1 MFTFLRR
8 AIPCPRHI
16 INAISPSPT
25 FQLQL
30 CLQTQ
35 WSSVRYAFSN
45 ASNGNS
51 FTVSYLIDS
60 CGFSPQEAEAASKR
74 VSLETRDKPDLVIG
88 FLKSHGFSQPQIL
101 RLIRIVPELLRYDPE
116 KTFLPKIEF
125 FKSRGISS
133 SHIPR
138 LICSSPNIMR
148 RSLSKHLIPSFNF
161 LRDLF
166 QSDEKLIKSLQY
178 SSVILLDPK
187 TFVVPKMELLREA
200 GVPQSNIIKYLQ
212 FFSRTLTCSPGRLK
226 KAVEEVK
233 ELGFD
238 PLKFQFLVAV
248 HVCISLKKST
258 RDKKADVYKKW
269 GCSDNDIVAA
279 FRKFPV
285 CMTLAEDQI
294 DAKFEFLVN
303 QLGCNPSNIIKYAS
317 VLGYSLKKRI
327 VPRAAVLQVLLS
339 KGLMKSET
347 FLVNFMHTEK
357 DFLRRFVLCHGQQV
371 ANELLELYRTKLD
384 QAR

>member
-8 AIPCPRHI
+8 AIPYRRHI
-16 INAISPSPT
+16 IHAFSPST

-30 CLQTQ
+30 LLQTQ
-35 WSSVRYAFSN
+35 WSSARYANSN

-60 CGFSPQEAEAASKR
+60 CGFSPQKAEAASKR
-74 VSLETRDKPDLVIG
+74 VSLETRYKPDLVIE

-101 RLIRIVPELLRYDPE
+101 RLIRNGPELLRFDPE
-116 KTFLPKIEF
+116 KIFLPKIEF

-133 SHIPR
+133 SLIPR
-138 LICSSPNIMR
+138 FINDSPNIMR
-148 RSLSKHLIPSFNF
+148 RSLTILI
-161 LRDLF
+161 
-166 QSDEKLIKSLQY
+166 
-178 SSVILLDPK
+178 DPK
-187 TFVVPKMELLREA
+187 TSIVPKMELLREA

-212 FFSRTLTCSPGRLK
+212 FFSRTLTCSRGRVK

-238 PLKFQFLVAV
+238 PLTFQFLVAV

-285 CMTLAEDQI
+285 CMTLSEDHI
-294 DAKFEFLVN
+294 DAKLEFFVN
-303 QLGCNPSNIIKYAS
+303 QLGCNPSSIIKYPN

-339 KGLMKSET
+339 KGLMKSKT
-347 FLVNFMHTEK
+347 FILKFMLTEK
-357 DFLRRFVLCHGQQV
+357 DFLRRVVLCHGQEV
-371 ANELLELYRTKLD
+371 ANELLDLYRTKLG
-384 QAR
+384 QAE

>member
-1 MFTFLRR
+1 MFTSLRT
-8 AIPCPRHI
+8 AIPCRRYI
-16 INAISPSPT
+16 INPIPPSST

-35 WSSVRYAFSN
+35 WSSVRYANSN

-74 VSLETRDKPDLVIG
+74 VSLETRDKPDLVIE

-101 RLIRIVPELLRYDPE
+101 RLIRNVPELLRFDPE

-125 FKSRGISS
+125 FKSKGISS

-138 LICSSPNIMR
+138 LICNCPNIMR
-148 RSLSKHLIPSFNF
+148 RSLT
-161 LRDLF
+161 
-166 QSDEKLIKSLQY
+166 
-178 SSVILLDPK
+178 ILVDPK
-187 TFVVPKMELLREA
+187 NFVVPKIELLREA
-200 GVPQSNIIKYLQ
+200 GVPQSNIIKYLH
-212 FFSRTLTCSPGRLK
+212 FYSRTLVCNPGRLK

-248 HVCISLKKST
+248 HVCMSLKKST

-285 CMTLAEDQI
+285 CMTLSEDQI
-294 DAKFEFLVN
+294 DAKFEFFVN
-303 QLGCNPSNIIKYAS
+303 QLGCNPSSIIKYTS

-347 FLVNFMHTEK
+347 FLVNFMLTEK
-357 DFLRRFVLCHGQQV
+357 DFLRRFVLCHGQEV

>member
-8 AIPCPRHI
+8 AIPYRRHI
-16 INAISPSPT
+16 INAFSPST

-30 CLQTQ
+30 LLQTQ
-35 WSSVRYAFSN
+35 WSSVRYANSN

-51 FTVSYLIDS
+51 FAVSYLIDS
-60 CGFSPQEAEAASKR
+60 CGFSPQKAEAVSKR
-74 VSLETRDKPDLVIG
+74 VSLETRDKSDLVIE
-88 FLKSHGFSQPQIL
+88 FLKSHGFSQPQIR
-101 RLIRIVPELLRYDPE
+101 RLIGSYPKLLRSDPE

-138 LICSSPNIMR
+138 LINSTPSILR
-148 RSLSKHLIPSFNF
+148 TSLSKRLIPSFNF

-178 SSVILLDPK
+178 CSAILLDPK

-212 FFSRTLTCSPGRLK
+212 FFSRTVIFSHGRLK
-226 KAVEEVK
+226 KAVEEVTK
-233 ELGFD
+233 LGFD

-285 CMTLAEDQI
+285 CMQLAEDQI

-303 QLGCNPSNIIKYAS
+303 QLGCNPSIIIKYVS

-357 DFLRRFVLCHGQQV
+357 DFLRRVVLCHGQQV